1 MISKVNPLPGLAV
14 NVKSSQSELQ
24 ILVMGSNHCG
34 TNNKMERWTTKWSRK
49 KLNTKNNFSK
59 ESTFFRKFVK
69 TESNAGSLKKRM
81 GSGRWCQD
89 YKRIKKLHFHRFTLI
104 DRSLSNWKVCFCCK
118 ANKNVFAEIKF
129 FTFTFVGKLFFTFTF
144 SICDSDNNRY
154 QI

>member
-1 MISKVNPLPGLAV
+1 MLRVHNLCYRYWLWV
-14 NVKSSQSELQ
+14 Q
-24 ILVMGSNHCG
+24 ILVAPITRWKYGPLNG
-34 TNNKMERWTTKWSRK
+34 PEKNKGVT
-49 KLNTKNNFSK
+49 KLNTKNNFLK

-81 GSGRWCQD
+81 GSGRWSQD

-118 ANKNVFAEIKF
+118 VNKNVFAEIKF